1 MADTKLANIK
11 MILREARVVPV
22 IAMND
27 VNKARRLASVLYSS
41 GLPCAEVTFR
51 TDNAASVIKAMREEI
66 PGLTIGAGTVL
77 STDQIDLAMDVK
89 ADFLVSPG
97 FNPEVVKYANKMGM
111 PMIPGIN
118 NPSHAELA
126 MSMGLNTLKFFPAEA
141 SGGINMLKAL
151 AAVYPIDFMPT
162 GGIHSENV
170 TSYLQLE
177 NVFCCGGTWMVPG
190 DKLDNEDW
198 QGIAELVRAVITIE

>member
-1 MADTKLANIK
+1 MATNKLAKVK
-11 MILREARVVPV
+11 MVLSEAQVVPV

-27 VNKARRLASVLYSS
+27 VNKSRRLASVLYAS

-51 TDNAASVIKAMREEI
+51 TANAASVIKAMREEI
-66 PGLTIGAGTVL
+66 PSLTIGAGTVL
-77 STDQIDLAMDVK
+77 STDQIDLAIDVK

-97 FNPEVVKYANKMGM
+97 FNPEVVKYAQARGM
-111 PMIPGIN
+111 PIIPGVN

-126 MSMGLNTLKFFPAEA
+126 MSMGLSTLKFFPAEA

-170 TSYLQLE
+170 SSYLQLD
-177 NVFCCGGTWMVPG
+177 NVFCCGGTWMVPK
-190 DKLDNEDW
+190 DKVDNEDW
-198 QGIAELVRAVITIE
+198 QGIAELVMAVSTIG